1 MAQVIEWVNPGPDD
15 IVWVHPNDHIKWG
28 SIVIVQENQSAIF
41 YRDGKAYDVF
51 GPGRHVVTSQNV
63 PLLTSFLRVFGMPK
77 DAFQCKVVFVSHKQF
92 QGKFGGKTQTSEL
105 APLRFHGEFWY
116 KVEDPKIFVVEVV
129 GNQNAF
135 TTVDVN
141 NYIRSYFVEKCMAEL
156 AKYTLRDVFIQT
168 ETTSRKIKVKLKDAF
183 ARIGLDLIDM
193 KFAGLDTD
201 PQYRERLFWMQT
213 GGVSGQQ
220 LAWQEGMA
228 RTVGALPS
236 GGAAFGAGAM
246 MMPFMMQQGAAF
258 MQPGM
263 AGAAPAQQQM
273 KKCPN
278 CGAMVPANAR
288 FCPNCGYRFQ

>member
-1 MAQVIEWVNPGPDD
+1 MPQVIEWVNPGPDD
-15 IVWVHPNDHIKWG
+15 IVWVYPNEDISWG
-28 SIVIVQENQSAIF
+28 SYVIVQENQAAIF

-51 GPGRHVVTSQNV
+51 GPGRHVVTTQNV
-63 PLLTSFLRVFGMPK
+63 PLISGLLRIVGVPK
-77 DAFQCKVVFVSHKQF
+77 GAFKAKVIYISRKQF

-105 APLRFHGEFWY
+105 APLQFHGEFFY

-129 GNQNAF
+129 GNQKAF
-135 TTVDVN
+135 TTIDVN
-141 NYIRSYFVEKCMAEL
+141 NYIRSYFVEKCLAEM
-156 AKYTLRDVFIQT
+156 AKYSLRDVFIQT
-168 ETTSRKIKVKLKDAF
+168 EATSTKIKVKLKDAF

-193 KFAGLDTD
+193 KFAGLDTE

-228 RTVGALPS
+228 RTVGAMPS

-258 MQPGM
+258 MQPNV
-263 AGAAPAQQQM
+263 AAQQM
-273 KKCPN
+273 KQCPN
-278 CGAMVPANAR
+278 CKAMVPLNTR
-288 FCPNCGYRFQ
+288 FCPNCGYKFE